1 MLKHLYIYIS
11 KFLETAY
18 ELTKEVKKRG
28 EKIPFLNSN
37 CVRGGGGGG
46 GGEETLYQNFFYVIY
61 RGVSLGYY

>member
-18 ELTKEVKKRG
+18 ELTKEVKRGG

-37 CVRGGGGGG
+37 CVRGGGGG
-46 GGEETLYQNFFYVIY
+46 EETFYQKFFYVIY

>member
-18 ELTKEVKKRG
+18 ELTKEVKRGG

-37 CVRGGGGGG
+37 CVRGSG
-46 GGEETLYQNFFYVIY
+46 GGEETFYQKFFYVIY